1 MEKIP
6 ESFESVTQY
15 FESFVYPLL
24 EETRAQLFSP
34 METIS
39 SAPYAK
45 VDVFR
50 PHGPELHDVKIDYWR
65 NRFSNNGKEP
75 YKTLPGDILILADA
89 KPETI
94 SDLERVGR
102 MWSFLSVMKIAGD
115 DDENDNDTTSTYFK
129 VKASKSIQQ
138 FDGEKS
144 LFVIFLANIT
154 TNRRIWKSLNMSR
167 NLKIINEV
175 LCRNSVVSF
184 LKMIYLYYTYSC

>member
-1 MEKIP
+1 MMIEGEGSSSSKKRGVQNHDDGFINTLFSWSLDDICNENLFSHKVEKIP

-39 SAPYAK
+39 SAPYAN

-94 SDLERVGR
+94 SDLERVG
-102 MWSFLSVMKIAGD
+102 
-115 DDENDNDTTSTYFK
+115 
-129 VKASKSIQQ
+129 
-138 FDGEKS
+138 
-144 LFVIFLANIT
+144 
-154 TNRRIWKSLNMSR
+154 
-167 NLKIINEV
+167 
-175 LCRNSVVSF
+175 
-184 LKMIYLYYTYSC
+184 KM